1 MRYFW
6 INYVANGVTGSCSM
20 RVDKFLNHREF
31 KKSLLEIYPDLIE
44 PHIMSWVEM
53 TEEEYELFTE

>member
-6 INYVANGVTGSCSM
+6 ISYAANGVTGSCSM
-20 RVDKFLNHREF
+20 RVDKFINHKEF
-31 KKSLLEIYPDLIE
+31 KKYIQEKYPQLVN
-44 PHIMSWVEM
+44 PCIMSWVEM